1 MHTTSLCLTLLLL
14 SSACSPAA
22 DSSQAAPKA
31 GAPTTLGFTELP
43 AGPVGAPWRQ
53 ESTKAGEP
61 VATWV
66 IQADETAP
74 SAPQVLALERF
85 GSAKT
90 FNLCWNPELRFKD
103 GTVEVSLRSLSGEV
117 DQGGGP
123 AWRVRGA
130 GDYYVC
136 RINPLEKNFRLYVV
150 VGGERKQLASA
161 DMPELPKPWTR
172 IQVEHVGEKIRCKI
186 DGKVLLEATDAT
198 LPEEGGVGVWTKA
211 DARTAFDDLAV
222 GAR

>member
-1 MHTTSLCLTLLLL
+1 MLGALTPPRDAMRTTLCLTLLLL
-14 SSACSPAA
+14 TAACSP
-22 DSSQAAPKA
+22 SE
-31 GAPTTLGFTELP
+31 GAPPKGSKGAVSTTLGFAELP
-43 AGPVGAPWRQ
+43 AGPLGAPWKQ

-90 FNLCWNPELRFKD
+90 FNLCWNPELKFKD
-103 GTVEVSLRSLSGEV
+103 GTVEVSLRSLAGEV

-123 AWRVRGA
+123 AWRVRSA

-136 RINPLEKNFRLYVV
+136 RINPL
-150 VGGERKQLASA
+150 
-161 DMPELPKPWTR
+161 
-172 IQVEHVGEKIRCKI
+172 
-186 DGKVLLEATDAT
+186 
-198 LPEEGGVGVWTKA
+198 
-211 DARTAFDDLAV
+211 
-222 GAR
+222 

>member
-1 MHTTSLCLTLLLL
+1 MRATPTLLPFLL
-14 SSACSPAA
+14 LAAACS
-22 DSSQAAPKA
+22 DSGGVPPPSKSAAPGIVVNFA
-31 GAPTTLGFTELP
+31 DLPHGPAP
-43 AGPVGAPWRQ
+43 APWKQ

-90 FNLCWNPELRFKD
+90 FNLCWNPDLKFRD
-103 GTVEVSLRSLSGEV
+103 GTIEVSVRSLAGEV

-123 AWRVRGA
+123 AWRIRDA
-130 GDYYVC
+130 GNYYVC
-136 RINPLEKNFRLYVV
+136 RYNPLEKNFRLYVV
-150 VGGERKQLASA
+150 VGGERKQLATA
-161 DMPELPKPWTR
+161 DAPDLPKPWTR
-172 IQVEHVGEKIRCKI
+172 IGVEHVGDKIRCTM
-186 DGKVLLEATDAT
+186 DGKTLLEATDAT
-198 LPEEGGVGVWTKA
+198 LPEAGGVGVWTKA

-222 GAR
+222 SAR